1 MRGAGPEGSPRRQG
15 PSSDAELSAWR
26 VSGGAGGGRRAAGEA
41 RGGGGGGGGERA
53 APLAV
58 PRGSQ
63 RPSSRLARRPGSRH
77 GEALRLAA
85 TPRLP

>member
-1 MRGAGPEGSPRRQG
+1 
-15 PSSDAELSAWR
+15 
-26 VSGGAGGGRRAAGEA
+26 
-41 RGGGGGGGGERA
+41 
-53 APLAV
+53 V